1 MSSRFRLIEL
11 FVLLY
16 LIKQIASR
24 VELTNI
30 VCTSLDPE
38 FADFEY
44 CYLKSVNR
52 TYKYMSLKVNLLK
65 KPITKVKV
73 NAELLKR
80 FSGYKP
86 YLYNVTVDACRFLK
100 NTKSSPIAAYFY
112 GFFKSHSNMNHS
124 CPYDQDIVVEKLPIS
139 AINTHFTEVLP
150 FPLGDYLFQT
160 NWFAYDINRAN
171 VKVYFTLS

>member
-1 MSSRFRLIEL
+1 MSSRYRLFEL
-11 FVLLY
+11 
-16 LIKQIASR
+16 IITST

-30 VCTSLDPE
+30 ICTSLDPE

-44 CYLKSVNR
+44 CYLKSINR

-65 KPITKVKV
+65 KPVTKIKV

-100 NTKSSPIAAYFY
+100 NPKSSPIAAYFY
-112 GFFKSHSNMNHS
+112 GFFKNHSNMNHS
-124 CPYDQDIVVEKLPIS
+124 CPFNQDVVVEKLSIK
-139 AINTHFTEVLP
+139 AINTHVTEVLP

-171 VKVYFTLS
+171 VKLYFTLS